1 MTLSVNTLKDKWHR
15 YFSNQILLLHYPAY
29 DFSHNYFC
37 LPIWDSSSSFMRLD
51 LSFTEGFLLWK
62 LHSFLHI
69 FHFLLSAT
77 FSFNRWHLK
86 KKKKREEK
94 KSSFWLHFF
103 PWLPFSFLLI
113 LKTKLLEKSLVVP
126 FSNSSTTYT
135 YFSLEIL
142 YLLIFLLL
150 KRHRLCFLEQFKFT
164 EKLNREHRAFPYIPF
179 PCTYRIPHSHY
190 HSLCI
195 VYISIYSR
203 CYKL

>member
-86 KKKKREEK
+86 KKKKKGGKEK
-94 KSSFWLHFF
+94 FPLAPLLPLATIFFSSHIENKTSWKESSG
-103 PWLPFSFLLI
+103 PFLKFLNNI
-113 LKTKLLEKSLVVP
+113 H
-126 FSNSSTTYT
+126 
-135 YFSLEIL
+135 
-142 YLLIFLLL
+142 IFLLGDTVFIN
-150 KRHRLCFLEQFKFT
+150 FLAFKKT
-164 EKLNREHRAFPYIPF
+164 
-179 PCTYRIPHSHY
+179 
-190 HSLCI
+190 
-195 VYISIYSR
+195 
-203 CYKL
+203 